1 MSPAGPWVEPWWRR
15 RWHVLVPAALG
26 LGLGL
31 GLALA
36 AGPRYRAAVSLEVE
50 LRPPLP
56 ALSPATAEAMLRRR
70 LPVVLEGLLEAEGI
84 GRAGRSVEIR
94 AVGAG
99 RVELE
104 CEHREPASAAAAA
117 DELAAALVDRAEAE
131 ASRTPPDASGVP
143 ALVFRIVRPAGVP
156 AGPYFPWA
164 WLSSLTGLLA
174 GLAAGLAAA
183 FLSAARDRSI
193 RTPEELEEL
202 LGLPVLAE
210 IPFIPARSPR
220 R

>member
-1 MSPAGPWVEPWWRR
+1 MLA
-15 RWHVLVPAALG
+15 PAALG

-36 AGPRYRAAVSLEVE
+36 AGPRYRARVSLEVE

-70 LPVVLEGLLEAEGI
+70 LPAVLEGLLEAEGI

-94 AVGAG
+94 AAGAG
-99 RVELE
+99 RVELA

-117 DELAAALVDRAEAE
+117 DDLAAALVDRAEAE
-131 ASRTPPDASGVP
+131 ASRTPPDASGGPVVP
-143 ALVFRIVRPAGVP
+143 ALVFRIVRPAGVS
-156 AGPYFPWA
+156 AGPHYPWA

-183 FLSAARDRSI
+183 SLAERRDRSI

-210 IPFIPARSPR
+210 IPFVPARRSR